1 MKNIICS
8 VNMERWRF
16 GIDDVIKEKE
26 ITEEQFRKAE
36 KGYLDKDERMDIFGA
51 TVVWGYG
58 LYGYEFWEEGGKYFV
73 AWKQSNSCD

>member
-1 MKNIICS
+1 MKRVICS

-16 GIDDVIKEKE
+16 GLDDVIKEKE

-36 KGYLDKDERMDIFGA
+36 KGYLDKDEQMDKFGMA
-51 TVVWGYG
+51 VVNGYG
-58 LYGYEFWEEGGKYFV
+58 LYGYEFWEEDGKYFV